1 MYYVDQNQINAR
13 LHFIP
18 VIAEALRSL
27 GAQADKHSLIAHLAQ
42 ERALYLA
49 IEVVTDVGSL
59 MIDGFMMR
67 DASSYEDIVD
77 VLKGE
82 GVFSDDLAEQLSEL
96 VSLRRM
102 LTQNYMEMDRTVPLR
117 ADLEGIAEQLERFAA
132 AAAAFIEKELEP
144 FAASE

>member
-1 MYYVDQNQINAR
+1 MYYVDQKQIHAR
-13 LHFIP
+13 LNFIP

-27 GAQADKHSLIAHLAQ
+27 SAQADKHSLTAHFAE

-77 VLKGE
+77 VLNGE
-82 GVFSDDLAEQLSEL
+82 GVFSEDLAKRLSEL

-102 LTQNYMEMDRTVPLR
+102 LTQSYMDMDRTVPLR
-117 ADLEGIAEQLERFAA
+117 SDLSEIAEQLERFAD